1 MSKTLKNN
9 ERDIAFISGIILFA
23 VAIIATF
30 VIPFFF
36 LITPFVFV
44 IAIILICISKQKTQT
59 KIISVLIPVCLLV
72 LLFVIDYQR
81 KKMESETYLIPKDFR
96 GKFVIFFAEP
106 CGTDIEY
113 ENGRRIYRIPNGGV
127 LITKFKREAGYIDDE
142 FYLVDNQGNKIPLPK
157 SDFRDFNFNGRLSK
171 TDNEPPRDKLSVFHT
186 NFDTVLGKTR
196 AFTVATYQEFEA
208 DFHSVQHYIEFQK
221 KAEKKLKQ
229 CREN

>member
-1 MSKTLKNN
+1 
-9 ERDIAFISGIILFA
+9 
-23 VAIIATF
+23 
-30 VIPFFF
+30 
-36 LITPFVFV
+36 
-44 IAIILICISKQKTQT
+44 
-59 KIISVLIPVCLLV
+59 
-72 LLFVIDYQR
+72 
-81 KKMESETYLIPKDFR
+81 MESETYLIPKDFR
-96 GKFVIFFAEP
+96 GKFVIFFEESCA
-106 CGTDIEY
+106 TDVKY
-113 ENGRRIYRIPNGGV
+113 ENRRRIYMIPDDGV

-196 AFTVATYQEFEA
+196 AFTVATYQEFE
-208 DFHSVQHYIEFQK
+208 DKFYSVQYYIEFQQ